1 MEPYFTVAIPFAPHE
16 FRTPFHP
23 DTDVGPFST
32 LTRGVFKTRAEA
44 IAWARENLNG
54 TPYTI
59 KLEGGPDNG
68 AAPPWLSD
76 VAQALGYVRPD
87 GAPLALNWS
96 QALEAIRELRRGR
109 DYWQGKAAA
118 LSVSEG

>member
-1 MEPYFTVAIPFAPHE
+1 MATFKKLRNGDWGIQGSDLKTGN
-16 FRTPFHP
+16 R
-23 DTDVGPFST
+23 TDVGPFST
-32 LTRGVFKTRAEA
+32 LTRGVFKTHGEA

-59 KLEGGPDNG
+59 KLEGGPDSG

-87 GAPLALNWS
+87 GAPMALNWS

-109 DYWQGKAAA
+109 DYWQAKAE
-118 LSVSEG
+118 SK